1 MINHHEKIMEEV
13 KHLAAEYISR
23 ESNRVSLVTVTNIMV
38 SEDTK
43 RATLYISVLPED
55 KENDALFFLKRKR
68 TEMRDFI
75 KERIR
80 SRVIPFLDIEIDVG
94 EKHRE
99 RIEQLIR
106 ESHKDDIKKSTESY
120 LVLFR
125 MVPRVG
131 VEPTRHCCLGI
142 LSPLCLPF
150 HHPGKMTTYCN
161 LEVQAGV
168 EPAHI
173 GFADRRVNQLRH
185 CTMRT
190 QPL

>member
-106 ESHKDDIKKSTESY
+106 ESHKDDKKTI
-120 LVLFR
+120 
-125 MVPRVG
+125 
-131 VEPTRHCCLGI
+131 PT
-142 LSPLCLPF
+142 
-150 HHPGKMTTYCN
+150 
-161 LEVQAGV
+161 
-168 EPAHI
+168 
-173 GFADRRVNQLRH
+173 
-185 CTMRT
+185 
-190 QPL
+190 